1 MYDGK
6 SLRELLLKYG
16 FIKAEVMPVGQ
27 TNIHDHKPLDLKERD
42 SESVYV
48 EAEKPSFN
56 DINSL

>member
-1 MYDGK
+1 
-6 SLRELLLKYG
+6 
-16 FIKAEVMPVGQ
+16 MPVGQ